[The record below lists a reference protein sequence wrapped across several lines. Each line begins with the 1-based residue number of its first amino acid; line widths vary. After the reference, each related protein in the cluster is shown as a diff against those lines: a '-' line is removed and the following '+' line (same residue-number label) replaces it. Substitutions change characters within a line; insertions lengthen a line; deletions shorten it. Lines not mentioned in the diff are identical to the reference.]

1 MNNKIVVDASPL
13 ILLLKTRLDHVLQQ
27 LFTEVIVPN
36 AVRREIEAGPENDL
50 ARIRLS
56 EIDWAIVP
64 EIEQSSTSILDYD
77 LGQGETEA
85 LSIAFGDSDA
95 TVLLDDFA
103 ARRTAK
109 DLGISY
115 LGTGGLLVKAK
126 RKRSIDSFSDAMK
139 MMIESGLWISPEVL
153 NILRQKAGE

>member
-77 LGQGETEA
+77 LGRGETEA